1 MLRLAA
7 ALFAL
12 LAFAIALPDDASA
25 AKRKSVAAER
35 QPLHSQ
41 WRVVC
46 GITGC
51 QDVPPGC
58 RVEGRYSGFGVV
70 YVVTCPKGGKTR

>member
-1 MLRLAA
+1 MPRLAA
-7 ALFAL
+7 LVCGL
-12 LAFAIALPDDASA
+12 LAFAILPADDAPA
-25 AKRKSVAAER
+25 AKRKRVAAER
-35 QPLHSQ
+35 QPLDNK

-70 YVVTCPKGGKTR
+70 YVVTCPRR

>member
-1 MLRLAA
+1 MRRLAA
-7 ALFAL
+7 ALIGL
-12 LAFAIALPDDASA
+12 LAFAIALPDDALA
-25 AKRKSVAAER
+25 AKRKRVAAER
-35 QPLHSQ
+35 QLHGQ

-46 GITGC
+46 GVTGC
-51 QDVPPGC
+51 QDVQPGC